1 MDDTKMTVTETAT
14 SRWLGDGE
22 TATARW
28 LGDGTRSHRMYGTD
42 ATRSYPHTAERS
54 RSHARRVRFLHNKKV
69 HCLFFVFV
77 TIWSTPQ
84 RVRGTEI
91 NTAQASRVDGK
102 QKSRGSPS
110 LDYLTVLLPKPPST
124 RKQHKNWFNSEK
136 RPGSTVFTPSTHSRS
151 IMQPTWWL
159 GSGFRKMLIYWRDRI
174 DSVVLVYNTHAST
187 SSRACRC

>member
-28 LGDGTRSHRMYGTD
+28 LGDGTRPHRMYGTG

-54 RSHARRVRFLHNKKV
+54 RSHARRVRFLYNTKV
-69 HCLFFVFV
+69 HRFLFSVFAA
-77 TIWSTPQ
+77 IWSTPQ

-91 NTAQASRVDGK
+91 NTAQASRADGK

-110 LDYLTVLLPKPPST
+110 LDYLIVLRPKPPST
-124 RKQHKNWFNSEK
+124 RKQHKNRFKSEK
-136 RPGSTVFTPSTHSRS
+136 RPGSTVSTPSTHSRS
-151 IMQPTWWL
+151 IMQPTW
-159 GSGFRKMLIYWRDRI
+159 
-174 DSVVLVYNTHAST
+174 
-187 SSRACRC
+187 